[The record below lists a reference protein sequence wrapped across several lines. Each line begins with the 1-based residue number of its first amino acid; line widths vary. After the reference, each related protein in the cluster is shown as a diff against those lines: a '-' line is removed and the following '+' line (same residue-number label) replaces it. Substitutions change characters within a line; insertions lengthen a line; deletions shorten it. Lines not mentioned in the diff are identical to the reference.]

1 MPKLPEHYTA
11 KHSQYIH
18 TNDGLYYYNVT
29 TKEVSRLE
37 QTPLNEK
44 NYEQE
49 FPENTSIERL
59 SSYELQQMRCYVS
72 NNRPSKRE
80 VVTEYFS
87 KVLEDAAQ
95 CDALKPLVNRLKDKS
110 NTPSQRRAILMDFI
124 QQIKK
129 EKGLVLHLSTVGKKP
144 IKKWSLPMGDSF
156 ITDNN
161 PKEGLTK
168 LNVFGLHQ
176 KALEA
181 GFVSFES
188 ILPSLHKK
196 TNVPHYKYLSRYH
209 NCAGYTRFILEQGGI
224 NAFGSMRDLES
235 FGVSNPARYQ
245 HVMEKVNDRLSHLN
259 AMARTLMENAS
270 VHPGPLES
278 YEYNFLSWLTHDNT
292 EFDALPQGVQRL
304 LDTYNQQTI
313 ANSSEYKIQQLVQL
327 VTMLYQQKQGS
338 PMVID
343 ALQKEIRRNYHIPFD
358 SQLTYSQPFQFKTLV
373 VCAAIGILTFAAV
386 LVALYFAPIIPL
398 LLVVAGAFT
407 TAGLAPAAAS
417 AFSFFTSK
425 PSIKP
430 PACFIG
436 ETLRI

>member
-144 IKKWSLPMGDSF
+144 IKKCP
-156 ITDNN
+156 IT
-161 PKEGLTK
+161 
-168 LNVFGLHQ
+168 
-176 KALEA
+176 AL
-181 GFVSFES
+181 
-188 ILPSLHKK
+188 
-196 TNVPHYKYLSRYH
+196 
-209 NCAGYTRFILEQGGI
+209 
-224 NAFGSMRDLES
+224 
-235 FGVSNPARYQ
+235 
-245 HVMEKVNDRLSHLN
+245 RLGN
-259 AMARTLMENAS
+259 WIT
-270 VHPGPLES
+270 
-278 YEYNFLSWLTHDNT
+278 
-292 EFDALPQGVQRL
+292 
-304 LDTYNQQTI
+304 
-313 ANSSEYKIQQLVQL
+313 
-327 VTMLYQQKQGS
+327 
-338 PMVID
+338 
-343 ALQKEIRRNYHIPFD
+343 
-358 SQLTYSQPFQFKTLV
+358 
-373 VCAAIGILTFAAV
+373 
-386 LVALYFAPIIPL
+386 
-398 LLVVAGAFT
+398 
-407 TAGLAPAAAS
+407 
-417 AFSFFTSK
+417 
-425 PSIKP
+425 
-430 PACFIG
+430 
-436 ETLRI
+436 